1 VARSAG
7 PNDAKA
13 ALAGGALADCP
24 GDLATCNAD
33 LATCNSDLVVAPACG
48 NGTVDAGE
56 DCDQANLNSKTRA
69 TEGFAGGTL
78 TCSAGCT
85 FDTSGCSAVR
95 FIANGDGTVTDVQT
109 GLMWEQK
116 DALGGIHDW
125 NNPNL
130 WSATGTLPGGTTF
143 TTFIGMLNNG
153 ASRDGM
159 AISGCFADH
168 CDWRL
173 PTIAELMTI
182 YDSSACGAGVCIDA
196 VFRPTSVAG
205 RYWSSTTVDS
215 TPLDAWYVFFGTNR
229 GAEFSAKTDGR
240 FARAVRNAL

>member
-1 VARSAG
+1 
-7 PNDAKA
+7 
-13 ALAGGALADCP
+13 LE
-24 GDLATCNAD
+24 
-33 LATCNSDLVVAPACG
+33 TCNSDLVVAPACG

-56 DCDQANLNSKTRA
+56 DCDQANLNSKTCA
-69 TEGFAGGTL
+69 TEGFAGGAL
-78 TCSAGCT
+78 SCSAGRT
-85 FDTSGCSAVR
+85 FGTSGWSAGG
-95 FIANGDGTVTDVQT
+95 FIPQREGKGAEAET

-182 YDSSACGAGVCIDA
+182 YDSSACGA
-196 VFRPTSVAG
+196 
-205 RYWSSTTVDS
+205 
-215 TPLDAWYVFFGTNR
+215 
-229 GAEFSAKTDGR
+229 
-240 FARAVRNAL
+240 